1 MVSSQ
6 FQPGREEQQERYFS
20 EGNINTL
27 NWSGL
32 LFLSTESM
40 SPGEVVS
47 GGRGIVRGFI
57 NLFALFL
64 LFIYLF
70 KLIPIWARSWK
81 SSNLR

>member
-20 EGNINTL
+20 KGNINTF

-32 LFLSTESM
+32 LFVSTELM

-47 GGRGIVRGFI
+47 GGRGIVCGFI
-57 NLFALFL
+57 HLFALFL
-64 LFIYLF
+64 FLFIYF
-70 KLIPIWARSWK
+70 
-81 SSNLR
+81 N